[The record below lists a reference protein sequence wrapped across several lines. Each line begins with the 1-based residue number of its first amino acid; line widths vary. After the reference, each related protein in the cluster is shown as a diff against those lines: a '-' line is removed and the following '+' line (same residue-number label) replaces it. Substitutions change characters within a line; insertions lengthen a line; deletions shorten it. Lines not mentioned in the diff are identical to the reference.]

1 MSETEPSSASAPAS
15 ASTSVNTVSPD
26 VLDNIKKNIEKM
38 TKIHQVKVLNIL
50 SKHACKLNEN
60 KSGVYVNMSFL
71 PNDVV
76 DELNDYIQYVSE
88 QEESFNT
95 AEYQKEEFKNSFFVE
110 KEDKDNPTVLYSSIN
125 VSVK

>member
-71 PNDVV
+71 PKDVV
-76 DELNDYIQYVSE
+76 DELNDYIQYVAE

-125 VSVK
+125 TVAK

>member
-1 MSETEPSSASAPAS
+1 MSETEPSSASAPAL
-15 ASTSVNTVSPD
+15 VNTVSPD

>member
-1 MSETEPSSASAPAS
+1 MSETEPSSASAPAL
-15 ASTSVNTVSPD
+15 VNTVSPD

-125 VSVK
+125 VSVKQ

>member
-1 MSETEPSSASAPAS
+1 MSEPELSSVSSLASASA
-15 ASTSVNTVSPD
+15 SVNTVSPD

-38 TKIHQVKVLNIL
+38 TKTHQVKVLNIL
-50 SKHACKLNEN
+50 SKHSCKLNEN

-71 PNDVV
+71 PKDVV

-125 VSVK
+125 LSVK